1 MRKALIYSFVLIAFY
16 SCSPKLSPDSA
27 WGERKW
33 VLFEIKGA
41 PVQLSGTDRDAHLTF
56 FAADK
61 RYGGSGGCNRING
74 VYQINNKNKLTF
86 GETASTKML
95 CPDQDFETSFLTTLK
110 TVDNYSVENGI
121 MLLKRGREIVMKLR

>member
-1 MRKALIYSFVLIAFY
+1 MRKFPAYLLVLLTFY
-16 SCSPKLSPDSA
+16 SCSPKLSPDNK

-33 VLFEIKGA
+33 VLIEMKGA

-74 VYQINNKNKLTF
+74 VYQINNKSKLIF

-95 CPDQDFETSFLTTLK
+95 CADQAFETSFLNTLK
-110 TVDNYSVENGI
+110 TVDNYSIENNI
-121 MLLKRGREIVMKLR
+121 MLLRKGREIVLKLR